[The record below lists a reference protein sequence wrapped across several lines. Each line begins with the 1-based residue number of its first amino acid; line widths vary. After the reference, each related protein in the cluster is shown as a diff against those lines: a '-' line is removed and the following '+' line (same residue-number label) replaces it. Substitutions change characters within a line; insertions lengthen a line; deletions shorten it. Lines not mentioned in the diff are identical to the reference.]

1 MRQRATWQKFK
12 TFGSFCLIMLLLPYI
27 VTVFVHGKDFEAL
40 GNKDKVF
47 INVRKPK
54 AGSSLAQMESIS
66 DTVEA
71 NSEENRAGIWNGL
84 SDQEKETQIVQVPW
98 EEYFVGIMGRE
109 VPVNAE
115 MEFLKAQAVLLRTK
129 LYQELDAQEPA
140 ATQPADA
147 PENTGQQPADAPE
160 NIGQQPADA
169 PGNTTQQPADAQGNT
184 GQQPADAQE
193 NTGQQPADTPA
204 SGPSE
209 KKVLDEEY
217 LTREELEKKAGS
229 SEVESYYNNLLQA
242 MRDTE
247 NQVLLYQDDYAFL
260 PFHQSSNGTTRSAQ
274 EVMGTDAYPYL
285 AVRECPLDKDADD
298 EMLITSFDYKDIQAK
313 CRSFLVAVAEDQA
326 NKTYQFSDFEIISH
340 DSAGYVQEMR
350 IGETVCTG
358 DQFRDAMSL
367 ASSAFSI
374 KDTNGKLQVTTTGK
388 GHGLGLSQWTAQQMA
403 KSGKNYEEILQFFFE
418 GTTLTDGGP
427 VKEKIE

>member
-71 NSEENRAGIWNGL
+71 NSAENRADIWNGAP
-84 SDQEKETQIVQVPW
+84 DQEKETQIVQIPW

-140 ATQPADA
+140 APQPADA
-147 PENTGQQPADAPE
+147 PGNTGQQPADAPE
-160 NIGQQPADA
+160 NTGQQPADA

-298 EMLITSFDYKDIQAK
+298 EMLITSFDYKDVQAK

-340 DSAGYVQEMR
+340 DSAGYVLEMR